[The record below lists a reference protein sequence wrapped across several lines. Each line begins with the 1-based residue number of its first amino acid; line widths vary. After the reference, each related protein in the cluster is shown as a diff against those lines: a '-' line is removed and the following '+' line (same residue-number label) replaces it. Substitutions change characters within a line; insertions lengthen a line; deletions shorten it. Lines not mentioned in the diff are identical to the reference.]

1 MKRRQLFTLLAGLT
15 SFGVS
20 ACFQRTQAHSVNI
33 ASLPEAIQGDPL
45 LRFVSI
51 GDFGTGSSA
60 QYNLG
65 KAMADYHSQFPYPL
79 ALTVG
84 DNIYNEGEIEKIERV
99 FEIPYGE
106 LLRRGVKFRA
116 TLGNH
121 DIRTDNG
128 DPQVAYPGF
137 NMDGRYYTYTEGPA
151 QFFALDTNGNADWD
165 AQLPWLDREL
175 AASTAPWKIVYGHHN
190 IYSSGHYGVNEARW
204 AQILKHFFKRYGV
217 QLYLNG
223 HDHSYER
230 TIPIE
235 GTTYLI
241 TGSGAGLR
249 AVGRSPWTAYSAS
262 RLGFGAMEIYADHL
276 VIRGIGPDGEVFD
289 QGVISRTEGQA

>member
-1 MKRRQLFTLLAGLT
+1 MKRRQLFTFLASLT
-15 SFGVS
+15 GFTVA
-20 ACFQRTQAHSVNI
+20 ACLPRTQAHSVNI
-33 ASLPEAIQGDPL
+33 AALPENIQGEPL
-45 LRFVSI
+45 LRFVSL

-65 KAMADYHSQFPYPL
+65 QAMADYHRQFPYHL

-84 DNIYNEGEIEKIERV
+84 DNIYNEGEIEKIQRV

-121 DIRTDNG
+121 DIRTENG

-137 NMDGRYYTYTEGPA
+137 NMDGRYYSYTAGPA
-151 QFFALDTNGNADWD
+151 QFFALDTNGNADWEP
-165 AQLPWLDREL
+165 QLAWLDREL

-190 IYSSGHYGVNEARW
+190 IYTSGHYGVNQARW
-204 AQILKHFFKRYGV
+204 AQILKTFFKRYGV

-223 HDHSYER
+223 HDHHYER

-235 GTTYLI
+235 GTTYLT

-262 RLGFGAMEIYADHL
+262 RLGFGAIEIYPDDL
-276 VIRGIGPDGEVFD
+276 VIRGIGPNGEIFD
-289 QGVISRTEGQA
+289 QGVIARS

>member
-1 MKRRQLFTLLAGLT
+1 MKRRQLFTFLASLT
-15 SFGVS
+15 GFGI
-20 ACFQRTQAHSVNI
+20 AAYWPRTQAHSVNI
-33 ASLPEAIQGDPL
+33 AALPPRLQGEPL
-45 LRFVSI
+45 LRFVSL

-65 KAMADYHSQFPYPL
+65 KAMADYHRRFPYNL

-84 DNIYNEGEIEKIERV
+84 DNIYNEGEIEKIQRV

-121 DIRTDNG
+121 DIRTENG

-137 NMDGRYYTYTEGPA
+137 NMDGRYYTYSAGPA
-151 QFFALDTNGNADWD
+151 QFFALDTNGNADWEP
-165 AQLPWLDREL
+165 QLAWLDREL
-175 AASTAPWKIVYGHHN
+175 ATSTAPWKIVYGHHN
-190 IYSSGHYGVNEARW
+190 IYTSGHYGVNQGRW
-204 AQILKHFFKRYGV
+204 AQILKSFFKRYGV

-223 HDHSYER
+223 HDHHYER

-235 GTTYLI
+235 GTTYLT

-249 AVGRSPWTAYSAS
+249 AVGRSAWTAYSAS
-262 RLGFGAMEIYADHL
+262 RLGFGSIEIYPDDL
-276 VIRGIGPDGEVFD
+276 VIRGIGPNGEIFD
-289 QGVISRTEGQA
+289 QGAIARS

>member
-1 MKRRQLFTLLAGLT
+1 MKRRQLFTFLASLT
-15 SFGVS
+15 GFSVIADFS
-20 ACFQRTQAHSVNI
+20 RTPAHSLLEKRK
-33 ASLPEAIQGDPL
+33 SEPL
-45 LRFVSI
+45 LRFVSL

-65 KAMADYHSQFPYPL
+65 QAMADYHAQFPYNL

-121 DIRTDNG
+121 DIRTANG

-137 NMDGRYYTYTEGPA
+137 NMDGRYYTYTAGPA
-151 QFFALDTNGNADWD
+151 QFFALDTNSNADWEP
-165 AQLPWLDREL
+165 QLAWLDREL
-175 AASTAPWKIVYGHHN
+175 AASPAPWKIVYGHHN
-190 IYSSGHYGVNEARW
+190 IYSSGHYGVNESHW
-204 AQILKHFFKRYGV
+204 AQILKFCFKRYGV
-217 QLYLNG
+217 QLYING
-223 HDHSYER
+223 HDHHYER

-235 GTTYLI
+235 GTTYLT

-249 AVGRSPWTAYSAS
+249 PAGRSPWTAYSAS
-262 RLGFGAMEIYADHL
+262 RLGFGAIEIYPDDL
-276 VIRGIGPDGEVFD
+276 VIRGIGPDGEIFD
-289 QGVISRTEGQA
+289 QGVISRS